1 MTRMNSIL
9 QCKSQQINK
18 YNSFKLRW
26 TYRLTVSSLLY
37 MVIMTRM
44 GHHVLLSACQIL
56 LCHWFNLFG
65 LVAKFCC
72 AGARARPPSRDHVP
86 RVLLAYTQRMRWRSG
101 SRGGK
106 KKKDRFEKIERRDI
120 HSIALA
126 LVASPC
132 SSMPTDPVAML
143 AS

>member
-1 MTRMNSIL
+1 MTRMNNIL

-106 KKKDRFEKIERRDI
+106 KKKTDLRRSRGVI
-120 HSIALA
+120 YTRSPSHSWPRRAAACPQIPL
-126 LVASPC
+126 LC
-132 SSMPTDPVAML
+132 
-143 AS
+143 